1 MSRRTAPIPDP
12 CDLSFSGG
20 IRHPDLWLWDSW
32 TIQSGEGHLHLYCLA
47 LSRTDFDGSAIL
59 PRQRNDHS
67 FHIRHFRSADNGLS
81 WRDQGVAIQP
91 GGASDGADAFNVWS
105 GSVIMGKT
113 GQTLFG
119 YTGVR
124 NISPA
129 RTFLQTICVGA
140 GPTPDAMT
148 TVPAAAIS
156 CPLRDY
162 DQITRLGFYLGP
174 LDRLGDRAGEEGG
187 PIMAWRDPFLVR
199 DHNDELNAFW
209 SAKIGPTRPAI
220 ARARLTEGPAGVSM
234 TELLPPIEL
243 PDAAEY
249 TQSEVPKLY
258 HDKASDL
265 WLLLVSAC
273 NRQYEG
279 QPDSEVEF
287 QQRLYTSTS
296 LDGQWESALVSGS
309 VLTGLDGMFGCSL
322 VDHDLV
328 AGTLS
333 VLGPFTEQAGPE
345 KQLSFPPV
353 RNVSLTSVSGPA
365 A

>member
-1 MSRRTAPIPDP
+1 
-12 CDLSFSGG
+12 
-20 IRHPDLWLWDSW
+20 
-32 TIQSGEGHLHLYCLA
+32 
-47 LSRTDFDGSAIL
+47 
-59 PRQRNDHS
+59 
-67 FHIRHFRSADNGLS
+67 
-81 WRDQGVAIQP
+81 
-91 GGASDGADAFNVWS
+91 
-105 GSVIMGKT
+105 
-113 GQTLFG
+113 
-119 YTGVR
+119 
-124 NISPA
+124 
-129 RTFLQTICVGA
+129 
-140 GPTPDAMT
+140 
-148 TVPAAAIS
+148 
-156 CPLRDY
+156 
-162 DQITRLGFYLGP
+162 
-174 LDRLGDRAGEEGG
+174 
-187 PIMAWRDPFLVR
+187 MAWRDPFLVR

-287 QQRLYTSTS
+287 QQRLYTSAS